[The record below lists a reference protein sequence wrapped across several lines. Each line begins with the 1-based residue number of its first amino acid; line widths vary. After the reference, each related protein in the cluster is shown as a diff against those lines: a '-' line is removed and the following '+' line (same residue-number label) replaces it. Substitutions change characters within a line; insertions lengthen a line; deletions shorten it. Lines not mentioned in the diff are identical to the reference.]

1 MSWFQAA
8 ICLSQAQS
16 GQGWRPSAWAGSLR
30 GWAATA
36 VIGFLFSMFCS
47 LCKRFQW
54 TPCYVPTY
62 NKYI

>member
-1 MSWFQAA
+1 
-8 ICLSQAQS
+8 
-16 GQGWRPSAWAGSLR
+16 LR